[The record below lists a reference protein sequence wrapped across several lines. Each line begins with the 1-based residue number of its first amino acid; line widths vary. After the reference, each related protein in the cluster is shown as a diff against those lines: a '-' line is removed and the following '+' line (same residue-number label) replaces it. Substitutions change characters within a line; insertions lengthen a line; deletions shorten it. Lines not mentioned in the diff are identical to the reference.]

1 MSKINTATKYVSAAM
16 LVFLHCKK
24 FRRIYGRIAGNQLP
38 GYIPLSFTGTRKNY
52 LAWEDRKEQDGVTY
66 GRVAI

>member
-1 MSKINTATKYVSAAM
+1 MYVFLFYFQNVQNQTATKYVTAAM

-38 GYIPLSFTGTRKNY
+38 GYIPLFFMGTRKNY
-52 LAWEDRKEQDGVTY
+52 LA
-66 GRVAI
+66 